1 MAKNP
6 IAYMGLH
13 DGDFGAKISR
23 SGVNVFD
30 AKPLETLFSTDAPI
44 MGVAIEGS
52 MTVTAGNTGTFMF
65 PSDFGYIP
73 FVLVTATAGPEVD
86 AFGIYSGLAG
96 FAAIFPGPT
105 FTQVAGYVTNVF
117 SDRLTIRNIYND
129 AAQTF
134 GITVFYQS
142 TE

>member
-6 IAYMGLH
+6 IAYIGLY
-13 DGDFGAKISR
+13 DGEFGAKVSR

-30 AKPLETLFSTDAPI
+30 AKPLETLFSTEAPI
-44 MGVAIEGS
+44 MGVAVEGS
-52 MTVTAGNTGTFMF
+52 MTVTAGNVGTFMF

-73 FVLVTATAGPEVD
+73 FVLCTATAGPEVE
-86 AFGIYSGLAG
+86 AFGVYSGFAG

-105 FTQVAGYVTNVF
+105 FTQVAGFVTNVT
-117 SDRLTIRNIYND
+117 SDRLTIYNHH
-129 AAQTF
+129 AVEAMSF
-134 GITVFYQS
+134 GFTVFYQP